1 MRTLHPR
8 VERGVFVTQHAPE
21 QAGFMTVNEVASL
34 LRVSNMTVYRLI
46 NAGEMPAARIGKSY
60 RIRRGDVDKY
70 LSDRFNAAG

>member
-1 MRTLHPR
+1 M
-8 VERGVFVTQHAPE
+8 TQHAPE

-46 NAGEMPAARIGKSY
+46 TAGEIPAARIGKSY
-60 RIRRGDVDKY
+60 RIRRSDVDKY

>member
-1 MRTLHPR
+1 M
-8 VERGVFVTQHAPE
+8 TQHVPE

-46 NAGEMPAARIGKSY
+46 TAGEIPAARIGKSY
-60 RIRRGDVDKY
+60 RIRQSDVDKY

>member
-1 MRTLHPR
+1 
-8 VERGVFVTQHAPE
+8 
-21 QAGFMTVNEVASL
+21 MTVNEVASL

>member
-1 MRTLHPR
+1 M
-8 VERGVFVTQHAPE
+8 FVTQHAPE

-46 NAGEMPAARIGKSY
+46 TAGEIPAARIGKSY
-60 RIRRGDVDKY
+60 RIRRTDVDKY

>member
-1 MRTLHPR
+1 M
-8 VERGVFVTQHAPE
+8 TQHAPE

-46 NAGEMPAARIGKSY
+46 NAGELPAARIGKSY
-60 RIRRGDVDKY
+60 RIRRGDVDRY

>member
-1 MRTLHPR
+1 M
-8 VERGVFVTQHAPE
+8 FVTQHAPE